1 LVEHYL
7 DTVGVTGSSPVL
19 RTILSVSSAALL
31 HLFFCCRTRFHAWIG
46 GLSGGDLRI
55 TLAVVIP
62 LRLAILILLV
72 ATTHVAA
79 APLVKRKNETY
90 QVTGS
95 NLEELRQMIDRSGPV
110 NSDDGKHYDGLTEW
124 SLTWGFNLKR
134 RGKVWIVVSRTV
146 LLDIKVV
153 TPRWTGFKATPAL
166 LKTHWRA
173 YRANPVA
180 GTRKGTSKLRSGQ
193 PMQSTN
199 TLAPAAVPPPWRN

>member
-1 LVEHYL
+1 MSE
-7 DTVGVTGSSPVL
+7 
-19 RTILSVSSAALL
+19 
-31 HLFFCCRTRFHAWIG
+31 
-46 GLSGGDLRI
+46 GDLRI